1 LIAGQ
6 ELRLRQLRRLRQ
18 IRKIAGLLT
27 ALSLLVV
34 LLSAWLRLDAAG
46 LGCADWPACYAQLLS
61 SEPTAQTFGPLRL
74 LHRAAASL
82 ALLLAC
88 YLAWLCWRRPSLP
101 SPAGPASVLVMLV
114 LALAVL
120 GLWSSDPR
128 LVLVA
133 FLNIL
138 GGLGLVSFSWRVVLA
153 STPGEM
159 VPGAQCGHCGHAEDR
174 EHSPRSPIWRSL
186 VLRLGA
192 AALSLTM
199 ILGALIGARY
209 EALACRSLPDCAGH
223 WWPTAAGWAVLQEF
237 AVLASPPPTG
247 EAGGLSLHLLHRWGA
262 LLTLVLLGSA
272 GWQALAD
279 VATRKAA
286 AAMLLLLTAQV
297 SLGVLTVIS
306 GLTLWL
312 AVAHAGCA
320 AVLLATLVSLLRR

>member
-6 ELRLRQLRRLRQ
+6 DLRRRQ
-18 IRKIAGLLT
+18 IRNIACLLT

-61 SEPTAQTFGPLRL
+61 SEQPAQTFGPLRL

-101 SPAGPASVLVMLV
+101 SPAGPASVLVLLV

-153 STPGEM
+153 STPGA
-159 VPGAQCGHCGHAEDR
+159 VFPGANRGHCGHGEEDC
-174 EHSPRSPIWRSL
+174 EHSPRSPTWQRL
-186 VLRLGA
+186 ALRLGA
-192 AALSLTM
+192 AALSLTV

-209 EALACRSLPDCAGH
+209 EALACVSLPDCAGH
-223 WWPTAAGWAVLQEF
+223 WWPTAAGWAALQGF
-237 AVLASPPPTG
+237 AALAWPPAAG

-272 GWQALAD
+272 AWQALAD

-286 AAMLLLLTAQV
+286 AATLLLLTAQV
-297 SLGVLTVIS
+297 TLGVLTVIS
-306 GLTLWL
+306 GFSLWL
-312 AVAHAGCA
+312 AIAHASCA